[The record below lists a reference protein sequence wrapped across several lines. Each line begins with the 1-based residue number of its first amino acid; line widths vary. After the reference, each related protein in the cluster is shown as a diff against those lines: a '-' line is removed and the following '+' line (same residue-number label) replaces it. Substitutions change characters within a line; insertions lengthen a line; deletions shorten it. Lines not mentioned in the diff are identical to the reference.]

1 MPTVT
6 QQMTCRAGLNSPGHQ
21 HPGLVSSHFITQV
34 PKEAQKPGGGGGVGE
49 GNVSWPEHSEVGVRV
64 SMTAKVGWGL
74 ATQALRMALHSS

>member
-49 GNVSWPEHSEVGVRV
+49 GNVSWPEH
-64 SMTAKVGWGL
+64 
-74 ATQALRMALHSS
+74 